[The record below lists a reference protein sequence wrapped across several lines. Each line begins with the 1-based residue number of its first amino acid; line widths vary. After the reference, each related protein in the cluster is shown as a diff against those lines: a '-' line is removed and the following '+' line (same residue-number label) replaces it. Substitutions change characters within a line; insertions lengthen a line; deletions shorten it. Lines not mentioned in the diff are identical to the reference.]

1 MQQSRSKY
9 VELESISLTELFK
22 LEPGAV
28 GLYFPAKDE
37 DGKVRQS
44 LVRLASQAK
53 SLATTSKKRCLL
65 QTLMVIENSTE
76 GDIPPPVRMLKV
88 TVKSADEISPSGE
101 RYLAAQKRK
110 PSAEA

>member
-22 LEPGAV
+22 LESGAV

-53 SLATTSKKRCLL
+53 SLCDYFKKAVLTSDPYGHRV
-65 QTLMVIENSTE
+65 QHRGRYTPARSHAE
-76 GDIPPPVRMLKV
+76 GDCQ
-88 TVKSADEISPSGE
+88 SSG
-101 RYLAAQKRK
+101 
-110 PSAEA
+110 

>member
-9 VELESISLTELFK
+9 VELESISLAELFK
-22 LEPGAV
+22 LDPGAV

-37 DGKVRQS
+37 EGKVRGS

-65 QTLMVIENSTE
+65 QTLMVIENSAE
-76 GDIPPPVRMLKV
+76 GDIPPPTRMLKV
-88 TVKSADEISPSGE
+88 TVKSADEYSPKGE
-101 RYLAAQKRK
+101 RYMAAQKRK
-110 PSAEA
+110 PPAQA

>member
-28 GLYFPAKDE
+28 GIYFPAKDE
-37 DGKVRQS
+37 DGKVRLS

-53 SLATTSKKRCLL
+53 PLATASKKRCLL
-65 QTLMVIENSTE
+65 QTLMVIESSSDGE
-76 GDIPPPVRMLKV
+76 IPPPARVLKV
-88 TVKSADEISPSGE
+88 TVKSADDISPSGE
-101 RYLAAQKRK
+101 RYMAAQKRK
-110 PSAEA
+110 PSTES